1 MNAKAKC
8 SVNAD
13 TPLAASTPTSAPL
26 ESRLLS
32 RLDEPL
38 AAGFYELRNASQ
50 IRRLGR
56 ALNRYA
62 ESVGFMPASAGA
74 LYPAGALNLWNL
86 NGGAVGHHYSF
97 GLSVNGA
104 LLRDKI
110 GRLLSEE
117 RERNVAG
124 GIVGDLENL
133 CVNPMSNRFC
143 VGGRGYTHSILN
155 YSRILA
161 DGLPAYGRRIGR
173 GLAEAP
179 DSDTRDFHLAC
190 GEAFGAVTT
199 LLAQAVAACVPGPL
213 KAALLAA
220 AERAPE
226 TFYEAIVLLN
236 FMYYIDGCD
245 SVGALDRYLAPFYFR
260 DLAAGSITP
269 QQAEGW
275 LAEFFANVDANSGW
289 HVIFGGEGVDEA
301 FTRLCLRAQ
310 NTRRP
315 NSGLKIA
322 SDTSDAVWDAAF
334 DCLRRG
340 SGNPAFYNDAAYREG
355 AVRHAGIAADDL
367 PFIAYGGCTEF
378 MVEGKSNVG
387 SIDAG
392 INLPRILDGTLKA
405 ELAHAESFPEFLEVF
420 KADIRRQIEI
430 MTREININQEYKAG
444 YRPQLIRTLFVDDCL
459 ARGVEYNAGGSR
471 YNGGVV
477 NVAGIANAANS
488 LYAIRAVLDGE
499 CAIARDELLKALEN
513 DFSDHEALHRQLL
526 SMPKFGNNVAAVD
539 SLAKTIVD
547 FTFAE
552 ITSRRCWRANGF
564 LIPSTIM
571 FVTFT
576 GQGHDV
582 DATPDGRRAGSPI
595 ADSCGPMQGTDRDGP
610 TSMLSSTAVLPQ
622 MHGLGTMILNL
633 RVNIGMLGS
642 SDLRA
647 KLRALLQGYF
657 AMGGM
662 QVQITALD
670 AAKLQDALIHPEDHA
685 DLIVRIGGY
694 TEYFNRLDKHLQQEV
709 VKRTEVV

>member
-1 MNAKAKC
+1 MNTKAKY
-8 SVNAD
+8 SVGSD
-13 TPLAASTPTSAPL
+13 MPSEGSLPISASL

-32 RLDEPL
+32 RVDEPL

-56 ALNRYA
+56 GLKRYA
-62 ESVGFMPASAGA
+62 ESIGSMFAPTGC
-74 LYPAGALNLWNL
+74 LYPAGDLNLWNL
-86 NGGAVGHHYSF
+86 NGCAVGHHYSF

-110 GRLLSEE
+110 GKLFPDG
-117 RERNVAG
+117 RERNVAN

-155 YSRILA
+155 YRRILA
-161 DGLPAYGRRIGR
+161 DGLPEYGRRIDC
-173 GLAEAP
+173 GLAEAS

-190 GEAFGAVTT
+190 GETFGAVMT
-199 LLAQAVAACVPGPL
+199 LLARSAAACAPGSL
-213 KAALLAA
+213 KSALQSA

-226 TFYEAIVLLN
+226 IFYEAMVLLN

-275 LAEFFANVDANSGW
+275 LAEFFDNVDANSGW
-289 HVIFGGEGVDEA
+289 HVILGGEGVDEA
-301 FTRLCLRAQ
+301 FTELCLRAQ
-310 NTRRP
+310 KTRRP
-315 NSGLKIA
+315 NSGLKITN
-322 SDTSDAVWDAAF
+322 DTSDAVWDAAF
-334 DCLRRG
+334 DSLRRG
-340 SGNPAFYNDAAYREG
+340 SGNPAFYNDVAYREG
-355 AVRHAGIAADDL
+355 AIRHAGIAADDL
-367 PFIAYGGCTEF
+367 PFIAFGGCTEF

-392 INLPRILDGTLKA
+392 INLPRILDGTLKT

-420 KADIRRQIEI
+420 KADIRRQVEI
-430 MTREININQEYKAG
+430 MTRETNINQEYKAA
-444 YRPQLIRTLFVDDCL
+444 YRPQLIRTLFIDDCL
-459 ARGVEYNAGGSR
+459 ARGVEYHAGGAC
-471 YNGGVV
+471 YNGGVI

-513 DFSDHEALHRQLL
+513 DFADQDALHRQLL
-526 SMPKFGNNVAAVD
+526 NMPKFGNNVAAVD

-576 GQGHDV
+576 GQGHDI

-595 ADSCGPMQGTDRDGP
+595 ADSCGPMQGTDCDGP

-633 RVNIGMLGS
+633 RVNIAMLGR

-647 KLRALLQGYF
+647 KLKALLQGYF
-657 AMGGM
+657 ALGGM

-670 AAKLQDALIHPEDHA
+670 AVKLQEALIHPDDHA

-709 VKRTEVV
+709 VKRTEVL

>member
-1 MNAKAKC
+1 MP
-8 SVNAD
+8 SE
-13 TPLAASTPTSAPL
+13 ASRPSAAPL

-38 AAGFYELRNASQ
+38 GAGFYELRNASQ
-50 IRRLGR
+50 IRRLGC
-56 ALNRYA
+56 ALKRYA
-62 ESVGFMPASAGA
+62 ESVDTLPAAAAA
-74 LYPAGALNLWNL
+74 LYPAGPLNLWNL
-86 NGGAVGHHYSF
+86 NGCAVGHHYSS

-110 GRLLSEE
+110 GRLLSDE
-117 RERNVAG
+117 REKNVAG
-124 GIVGDLENL
+124 GIAADLENL
-133 CVNPMSNRFC
+133 CLNPMSNRFC

-155 YSRILA
+155 YQRILTE
-161 DGLPAYGRRIGR
+161 GLPEYGRRIER
-173 GLAEAP
+173 GLAVAATAEQ
-179 DSDTRDFHLAC
+179 RDFHLAC
-190 GEAFGAVTT
+190 GEAFEAVMV
-199 LLAQAVAACVPGPL
+199 LLAKASAACEAGAL
-213 KAALLAA
+213 QSAMKAAAVRPPA
-220 AERAPE
+220 
-226 TFYEAIVLLN
+226 TFHEAIVLLN

-245 SVGALDRYLAPFYFR
+245 STGALDRYLAPFYLR
-260 DLAAGSITP
+260 DLAAGVLTAAR
-269 QQAEGW
+269 AEGL
-275 LAEFFANVDANSGW
+275 LAAFFANVDANSGW
-289 HVIFGGEGVDEA
+289 HVILGGEGVPVA
-301 FTRLCLRAQ
+301 FTLACLRAQ
-310 NTRRP
+310 ATRRP

-322 SDTSDAVWDAAF
+322 PDTSDAVWDAAF
-334 DCLRRG
+334 DSLRRG

-355 AVRHAGIAADDL
+355 AVRHAGIAAEDL
-367 PFIAYGGCTEF
+367 PCIAFGGCTEF

-405 ELAHAESFPEFLEVF
+405 ELAQSGSFAAFLEAF
-420 KADIRRQIEI
+420 KDDIRRQVAI
-430 MTREININQEYKAG
+430 MTREININQEYKAA
-444 YRPQLIRTLFVDDCL
+444 YRPQLIRTLFIDDCL
-459 ARGVEYNAGGSR
+459 ARGVEYNAGGAR

-499 CAIARDELLKALEN
+499 CAIGRNELLNALEN
-513 DFSDHEALHRQLL
+513 DFGDHAALHRRLL
-526 SMPKFGNNVAAVD
+526 DMPKFGNNVAAVD
-539 SLAKTIVD
+539 SLAKEVVD

-552 ITSRRCWRANGF
+552 ITSRRCWRAGGF
-564 LIPSTIM
+564 LLPSTIM

-576 GQGHDV
+576 GQGHDI

-642 SDLRA
+642 PELRA
-647 KLRALLQGYF
+647 KLRALLQAYF
-657 AMGGM
+657 ALGGM

-670 AAKLQDALIHPEDHA
+670 AAKLQDALIHPDDHA

-709 VKRTEVV
+709 VKRTEVL